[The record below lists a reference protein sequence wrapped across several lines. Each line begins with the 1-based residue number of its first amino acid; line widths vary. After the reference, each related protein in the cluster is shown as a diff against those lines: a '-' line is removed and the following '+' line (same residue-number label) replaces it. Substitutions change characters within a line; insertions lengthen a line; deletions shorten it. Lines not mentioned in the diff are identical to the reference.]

1 MQLLGID
8 YGKSKVG
15 LALGDDVTK
24 MAFGLKTIKNEGLQ
38 KLVNEIKKIIKE
50 DEIDMIVLGK
60 PVNLEG
66 KEKIPKDFQAFYDE
80 MNAVNSIVWQN
91 EQLSTKQAE
100 SMAKTIPG
108 KPVRLKDVDDKLAA
122 MVILQSYL
130 DSLER

>member
-24 MAFGLKTIKNEGLQ
+24 MAFGLKTIRNEGLQ
-38 KLVNEIKKIIKE
+38 KLVSEIKKIME
-50 DEIDMIVLGK
+50 EEAVELIVLGK

-66 KEKIPKDFQAFYDE
+66 EEVISKDMQAFYDE
-80 MNAVNSIVWQN
+80 LNAVNSIVWQN
-91 EQLSTKQAE
+91 EQLSTKQAQ

-108 KPVRLKDVDDKLAA
+108 KPVRLKEVDDKIAA

-130 DSLER
+130 DSI

>member
-24 MAFGLKTIKNEGLQ
+24 MAFGLKTIRNEGLQ
-38 KLVNEIKKIIKE
+38 KLVSEIKKIME
-50 DEIDMIVLGK
+50 EEAVELIVLGK

-66 KEKIPKDFQAFYDE
+66 EEVISKDMQAFYDE
-80 MNAVNSIVWQN
+80 LNAVNSIVWQN
-91 EQLSTKQAE
+91 EQLSTKQAQ

-108 KPVRLKDVDDKLAA
+108 KPVRLKEVDDKIAA
-122 MVILQSYL
+122 MVILQPYL
-130 DSLER
+130 DSI